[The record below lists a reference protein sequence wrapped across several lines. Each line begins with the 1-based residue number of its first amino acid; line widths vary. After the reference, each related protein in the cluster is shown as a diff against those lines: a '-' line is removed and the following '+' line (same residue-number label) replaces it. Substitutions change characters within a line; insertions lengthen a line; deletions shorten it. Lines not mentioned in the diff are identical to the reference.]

1 VKTASKIFSG
11 ELSLHSLSRGV
22 WRWYPTNSRR
32 GRADSS
38 LIDRRERERVQTMQD
53 LIEAIKPILPNA
65 LVIDTDSGILIET
78 NLELGLGGLLQTIE
92 REGEV

>member
-1 VKTASKIFSG
+1 M
-11 ELSLHSLSRGV
+11 
-22 WRWYPTNSRR
+22 N
-32 GRADSS
+32 
-38 LIDRRERERVQTMQD
+38 TMED

-92 REGEV
+92 KEGE